1 MSLGTT
7 LAKFLRRR
15 PPVAPPQG
23 AELVIDHRTAFDGV
37 LRTAG
42 DLRVAGQA
50 AGDLSCEG
58 TLAIEEGGQVH
69 ARIVAAQITVAGTL
83 SGEITCLGKLH
94 LLPTGRV
101 SGRLTSAALA
111 IQEGARYEG
120 ELRML
125 NDDEERG
132 QGAQAAP
139 VGMPPSAP
147 SSTNGAPAAT
157 VSSRLYRTHTG
168 HADELRASNGKKKVG
183 ER

>member
-1 MSLGTT
+1 MSIGTT
-7 LAKFLRRR
+7 LAKFLRPRSR
-15 PPVAPPQG
+15 VALPQG
-23 AELVIDHRTAFDGV
+23 AELVIDHGTAFDGV

-58 TLAIEEGGQVH
+58 TLTIEESGQVH

-83 SGEITCLGKLH
+83 SGEITCLGTLH

-139 VGMPPSAP
+139 VGELSGAP
-147 SSTNGAPAAT
+147 SSTSGAQAAA
-157 VSSRLYRTHTG
+157 VPSRLYRTHTG
-168 HADELRASNGKKKVG
+168 HADALRASNGKG
-183 ER
+183 NMGAR